1 LTSRTAILLSKV
13 VLLCSILSIL
23 VPHPAHAQEVSVDQI
38 MSLMTVEERV
48 GQVFMVDFAGTDTSD
63 ESSIAELIVEY
74 KVGSVIISESRD
86 NFTNQ
91 GEVPLA
97 NQVSTLT
104 NGLQGLAYQGSSRSI
119 DGREVFVPLFIAIEQ
134 EGNGYP
140 HTQLRSGFTPVPSN
154 MGLGA
159 SWSEEYAQAAG
170 AIVGQELASVGL
182 NMLLGPVVDVLDS
195 PRSGERG
202 DLGVRLFGGNPY
214 WVGRM
219 AQAYIRGVHQGSG
232 GRVVTIAKHFP
243 GHGGSGRDPE
253 AEVATISKSLE
264 EIRALELVPFA
275 AVTGYGS
282 GNPLGITDGLLVGHI
297 RSAAFQENMWFFSDP
312 LTLDERGLGAAMA
325 LPEFANWRANGLLV
339 ADFLG
344 ADAIKEHLDAQR
356 NGFPHF
362 QIARQALMA
371 GNDILPLVRFSLSE
385 EWEADALPTIKATI
399 GSFQDR
405 YGRDPQFRS
414 WVDESVRRI
423 LQAKLRLYGSMAL
436 EQVLVDE
443 NAATSVVGLGAD
455 TARDIAAAAVTLL
468 YPAEEELRARLPDP
482 PTLDDDILV
491 LQCFEDCYSTP
502 VLSGDALRNTLVRVY
517 GPEGTGQITPE
528 RVHSV
533 GFGQISESMAGT
545 LAEADAELVERLIQE
560 AEWVIIAVPDYNPAE
575 FPAARAVK
583 DLLEERDYYLSE
595 KKVVAIAY
603 DAPYHLDTADVSNL
617 TAYFSVYGKC
627 GPSLEAS
634 VRPLFDLDFVA
645 AGASPVDVPAVGYE
659 LASALV
665 PAPEQIIVLEQLSP
679 ARDDPLY
686 VGGDPLTVRTS
697 VIVDGNG
704 HPVPDGTRVEFRGS
718 YREGEVFLEPQ
729 VVTDTIRGIAGASF
743 WLDVPAPAG
752 WMQVSAQAG
761 EATSESLPVQV
772 VVPVTPFPT
781 FTPTPTATSSPTPTT
796 TPVPPTPT
804 RVIPTPT
811 PSPVPPVVRTTRP
824 VDWGDFLLMAAGLVL
839 GNAAGAQTRRGR
851 RKGWEREVQLIL
863 HGAALGLI
871 GYILYGVGVLNPA
884 AAMGWQGAESRAF
897 LLVLTVGCSF
907 APSAID
913 WLRNL

>member
-1 LTSRTAILLSKV
+1 LTSRMTLLLAKV
-13 VLLCSILSIL
+13 VPLCCILSL
-23 VPHPAHAQEVSVDQI
+23 LMPHPAHAQEVSVDQI

-48 GQVFMVDFAGTDTSD
+48 GQVFMVDFVGTDTSD

-74 KVGSVIISESRD
+74 KVGSVLISESRD
-86 NFTNQ
+86 NFANL

-97 NQVSTLT
+97 RQVSALT

-119 DGREVFVPLFIAIEQ
+119 DEREVFVPLFIAIEH

-154 MGLGA
+154 MALGA

-170 AIVGQELASVGL
+170 AMVGQELASVGV

-214 WVGRM
+214 WAGRL
-219 AQAYIRGVHQGSG
+219 AQAYIGGVHQGSG

-253 AEVATISKSLE
+253 SEVATVSKSLE

-275 AVTGYGS
+275 AVTGYRS
-282 GNPLGITDGLLVGHI
+282 NDPLETTDGLLVGHI

-312 LTLDERGLGAAMA
+312 LTLDERGLGVAMA
-325 LPEFANWRANGLLV
+325 LPEFANWRADGLLV

-344 ADAIKEHLDAQR
+344 ADAIKEHLDAER

-385 EWEADALPTIKATI
+385 DWEANVLPTIKATI
-399 GSFQDR
+399 ESFQER

-423 LQAKLRLYGSMAL
+423 LQAKLRLYGSMAR

-443 NAATSVVGLGAD
+443 DAVSSLVGLGGE
-455 TARDIAAAAVTLL
+455 TAREMAEAAVTLL
-468 YPAEEELRARLPDP
+468 YPGEEELRTRLPDS
-482 PTLDDDILV
+482 PTPDDEILI

-502 VLSGDALRNTLVRVY
+502 VLSGEALRNTLVRVY

-528 RVHSV
+528 KVHSV
-533 GFGQISESMAGT
+533 GFGQIGEWMAGT
-545 LAEADAELVERLIQE
+545 LAEADAEVVERLIQE
-560 AEWVIIAVPDYNPAE
+560 AQWVIIAVSDYNPGE
-575 FPAARAVK
+575 FPAARAAK

-603 DAPYHLDTADVSNL
+603 DAPYHLDSADVSSL

-634 VRPLFDLDFVA
+634 LRPLFDLDFVA

-659 LASALV
+659 LASALE

-679 ARDDPLY
+679 EQSDPLF

-697 VIVDGNG
+697 VIVDRNG
-704 HPVPDGTRVEFRGS
+704 HPVPDGTQVEFRGS
-718 YREGEVFLEPQ
+718 YREGDVFLEPQ

-752 WMQVSAQAG
+752 WMQVSAQSG
-761 EATSESLPVQV
+761 EATSESLPVEV
-772 VVPVTPFPT
+772 ALPVTPFPT
-781 FTPTPTATSSPTPTT
+781 FTPTATSTASPTPTS
-796 TPVPPTPT
+796 TPVPATPT

-811 PSPVPPVVRTTRP
+811 PSPVPPAETTSRP
-824 VDWGDFLLMAAGLVL
+824 VDWVDFFLAATGLVV
-839 GNAAGAQTRRGR
+839 GNAAGTQMRRRR
-851 RKGWEREVQLIL
+851 RKGWEREVQLML
-863 HGAALGLI
+863 YGAAMALT
-871 GYILYGVGVLNPA
+871 GYILYGVGLLNPA
-884 AAMGWQGAESRAF
+884 SVVGWQGAGTRAF
-897 LLVLTVGCSF
+897 LLLLTVGLSF
-907 APSAID
+907 VPSGVE
-913 WLRNL
+913 WLRSH